1 VLNHLNIEKTT
12 TTQRVTSALRGE
24 MLAGR
29 LPPGTQVSEVSV
41 SQSLGIS
48 RNTLREA
55 VQQLEY
61 EGLLS
66 WKGNRRIVTVPS
78 LEDVRDVYRVRLLL
92 ETGGIEASRHGR
104 PEEMAALQLAFDGF
118 VAAVEAHDEITI
130 VEQNTA
136 FHAATVAFMRSPRL
150 NAAFESAM
158 TYMRLALIITD
169 QDLNDQ
175 SEQIG
180 IHAEILECVR
190 TGKIAHCLKLLRRNY
205 AQAEKDVLH
214 SLSRYHRRADAEGA

>member
-1 VLNHLNIEKTT
+1 MLDHLNIEKTT

-29 LPPGTQVSEVSV
+29 LPPGTQVSEISV

-92 ETGGIEASRHGR
+92 ETGGIEASKDAT
-104 PEEMAALQLAFDGF
+104 PEEMAALQRAFDAF
-118 VAAVEAHDEITI
+118 VTAVNAHDEVAI
-130 VEQNTA
+130 VEQNTT

-150 NAAFESAM
+150 NATFESAM
-158 TYMRLALIITD
+158 TYMRLAMIITD

-175 SEQIG
+175 REQIG
-180 IHAEILECVR
+180 IHQEILACVQN
-190 TGKIAHCLKLLRRNY
+190 GKIAQCLKLLRRNY
-205 AQAEKDVLH
+205 AQAEKDILS
-214 SLSRYHRRADAEGA
+214 SLSRYHQQAEGA